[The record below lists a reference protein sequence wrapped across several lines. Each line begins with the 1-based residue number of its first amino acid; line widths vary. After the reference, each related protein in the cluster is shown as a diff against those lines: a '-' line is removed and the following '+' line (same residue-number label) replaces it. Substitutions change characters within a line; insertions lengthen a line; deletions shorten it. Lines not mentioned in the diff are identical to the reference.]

1 MWSIVGC
8 CIQLSVVIVSLVNM
22 VILWWSC
29 VMRFGLKFRMF
40 ESMKKVVTVF
50 R

>member
-8 CIQLSVVIVSLVNM
+8 FIQLSVVIVSLVNM

-29 VMRFGLKFRMF
+29 VMRFGFKFRMF
-40 ESMKKVVTVF
+40 GKYEKSCDSF
-50 R
+50 